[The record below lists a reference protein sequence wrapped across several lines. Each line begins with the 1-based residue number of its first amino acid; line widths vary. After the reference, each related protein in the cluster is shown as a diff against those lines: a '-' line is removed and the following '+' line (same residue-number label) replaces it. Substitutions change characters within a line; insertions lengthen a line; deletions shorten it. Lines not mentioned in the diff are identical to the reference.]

1 MGGDTLTRAPVAA
14 GMPTRVLVPYDGSL
28 LSEHALEFAAERF
41 GEAHL
46 TLLRVID
53 PMTAA
58 YDPPLGRPT
67 PGFWDTW
74 YEDTREAAATELETA
89 AEEVAPDTGDV
100 ETSIEVGNPAD
111 VILATCEDGDYDHVV
126 MGSHGREGLSRLFL
140 GSVAEAVL
148 RRAPVPVTVV
158 R

>member
-1 MGGDTLTRAPVAA
+1 
-14 GMPTRVLVPYDGSL
+14 MPTRVLVPYDGSR

-41 GEAHL
+41 GEAEL
-46 TLLRVID
+46 TVLQVID

-58 YDPPLGRPT
+58 YDAPLERPT

-74 YEDTREAAATELETA
+74 YEETREGAEAELETA
-89 AEEVAPDTGDV
+89 AAGVAADAGDV
-100 ETSIEVGNPAD
+100 ETVVEVGKPAD
-111 VILATCEDGDYDHVV
+111 VILATCEDGDYGHVV